1 MEKSQKIAMLAEIM
15 DADPESLTEE
25 AELREAGEWDS
36 LSILSFAVLME
47 DEFGK
52 ETSRESIRKLVT
64 VGDALRMMESAE
76 Q

>member
-15 DADPESLTEE
+15 DADPDSLTEE

-64 VGDALRMMESAE
+64 VGDALRMMEGQS
-76 Q
+76 

>member
-64 VGDALRMMESAE
+64 VGDALRMMEGQS
-76 Q
+76 

>member
-1 MEKSQKIAMLAEIM
+1 MEKSQKIALLAEIM
-15 DADPESLTEE
+15 DADPDALTED

-47 DEFGK
+47 DEFGR

-64 VGDALRMMESAE
+64 VGDALRMMEEAE

>member
-1 MEKSQKIAMLAEIM
+1 MEKSQKLALLAEIM
-15 DADPESLTEE
+15 DADADSLTED
-25 AELREAGEWDS
+25 AELREVGEWDS

-64 VGDALRMMESAE
+64 VGDALRMMEGQS
-76 Q
+76 

>member
-1 MEKSQKIAMLAEIM
+1 VEKSQKIAMLAEIM